1 MIFISNAKVTFFT
14 HFRLNT
20 DIMFGNKNGMRTILV
35 LTGVNTLNDVH
46 TFEKSADETSQLQV
60 PDFYLQCLGDL
71 RNLIKK

>member
-1 MIFISNAKVTFFT
+1 
-14 HFRLNT
+14 
-20 DIMFGNKNGMRTILV
+20 MRTILV

-60 PDFYLQCLGDL
+60 PDYYLQCLGDL